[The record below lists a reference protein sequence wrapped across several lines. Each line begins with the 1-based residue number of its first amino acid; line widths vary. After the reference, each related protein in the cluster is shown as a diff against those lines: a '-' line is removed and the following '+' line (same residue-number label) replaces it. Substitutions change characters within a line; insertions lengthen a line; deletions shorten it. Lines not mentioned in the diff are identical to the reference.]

1 MLEEAKG
8 LMARTDTE
16 PSHQSRST
24 EFSTVAVRK
33 TRAPATYHFRKDS
46 LTGQRITHCEYRQRK
61 VKTAEKEHVHLD
73 PEDDAAVSGM
83 LFERPQITLKR
94 RKP

>member
-1 MLEEAKG
+1 MYENWA
-8 LMARTDTE
+8 T
-16 PSHQSRST
+16 HCT

-73 PEDDAAVSGM
+73 AEDAAAVSGM
-83 LFERPQITLKR
+83 LFERPQINI
-94 RKP
+94 